1 MRILVD
7 DVDVVQSVHAR
18 KRILLDTMIL
28 CYAHDRLNPCYA
40 EASLIIKASIRGLI
54 ETYVSYQNLVEFYSV
69 ITGKRV
75 KKPLT
80 PEEAAELC
88 GLYEKS
94 VAIGKLLPNVAT
106 YVEAFESARDLSI
119 VNGDVFDCVL
129 AHTARGNVDTIWTE
143 NTQHFEEYAFLGV
156 ENPLEWK
163 WEEK

>member
-1 MRILVD
+1 MRILVN
-7 DVDVVQSVHAR
+7 DVDVVQSVHAQ

-28 CYAHDRLNPCYA
+28 CYAHDRLSLYYA
-40 EASLIIKASIRGLI
+40 KASFIVKASISGLI
-54 ETYVSYQNLVEFYSV
+54 ETYVCYQNLAEFYSI

-80 PEEAAELC
+80 PKEAAELC
-88 GLYEKS
+88 THYEKS
-94 VAIGKLLPNVAT
+94 VAIRKLLPTTAT
-106 YVEAFESARDLSI
+106 YSEAFQSAKDPSI
-119 VNGDVFDCVL
+119 VNGDIFDCAL

-143 NTQHFEEYAFLGV
+143 NTQHFKGYTFLNA

>member
-1 MRILVD
+1 MRISVND
-7 DVDVVQSVHAR
+7 IDVVQSVHAR

-28 CYAHDRLNPCYA
+28 CYAHDRLSPYYA
-40 EASLIIKASIRGLI
+40 EASLIIKASISGLI
-54 ETYVSYQNLVEFYSV
+54 ETCVSYQNLVEFYSV
-69 ITGKRV
+69 ITGRRV

-80 PEEAAELC
+80 PGDAAELC
-88 GLYEKS
+88 VLYEKS
-94 VAIGKLLPNVAT
+94 VAIGKLLPKAAA
-106 YVEAFESARDLSI
+106 YIEAFESARNLSI

-143 NTQHFEEYAFLGV
+143 NTRHFEEYAFISA